1 MQYFLLL
8 LIYLY
13 VIIGRYNSLIQR
25 FEIIYKRLSNK
36 GVCIMTNK
44 DLVRNYLY

>member
-1 MQYFLLL
+1 MLLL
-8 LIYLY
+8 
-13 VIIGRYNSLIQR
+13 VDKIGLIQR